1 MEVIKSIYEMQA
13 FSRGMRSAGE
23 TTGFVPTMGYL
34 HEGHMSLARE
44 AKADNAKSVLSIF
57 VNPAQFGPSEDF
69 AAYPRD
75 MAGDLEKCERA
86 FVDVVFVPDAREM
99 YPDGFSTH
107 VDVAGVTDVM
117 EGIRRPGHFRGV
129 ATVVLKLFNIV
140 MPNRAYFGQ
149 KDYQQTVVI
158 RRMARDLNLDAE
170 VVVMPTVRE
179 PDGLA
184 MSSRNAYLS
193 PPERAAAP
201 VICGALLE
209 AKRLYDS
216 GERDAGVL
224 ARRAREVMGKEP
236 MVELEYAE
244 VSDAETL
251 APLREVTAGAVLAVA
266 ARIGKTRLIDN
277 ILL

>member
-1 MEVIKSIYEMQA
+1 MKIIKSISEMQA
-13 FSRGMRSAGE
+13 FSCEARSTGE
-23 TTGFVPTMGYL
+23 TIGFVPTMGYL

-44 AKADNAKSVLSIF
+44 AKAKNAKSVLSIF
-57 VNPAQFGPSEDF
+57 VNPTQFGPSEDF

-75 MAGDLEKCERA
+75 MDGDLEKCEKAR
-86 FVDVVFVPDAREM
+86 VDAVFVPDAGEM

-129 ATVVLKLFNIV
+129 ATVVLKLFNAV
-140 MPNRAYFGQ
+140 MPDRAYFGQ

-158 RRMARDLNLDAE
+158 RRMTRDLNLDME
-170 VVVMPTVRE
+170 VVVMPTVRD

-193 PPERAAAP
+193 GPERAAAP
-201 VICGALLE
+201 VIYKALSE
-209 AKRLYDS
+209 AGKLYNT
-216 GERDAGVL
+216 GERSAGVI
-224 ARRAREVMGKEP
+224 AAKVREVIGGEP
-236 MVELEYAE
+236 MVNIEYAE

-251 APLREVTAGAVLAVA
+251 APLRQIQTGAVLAVA

>member
-1 MEVIKSIYEMQA
+1 MKIIKSISEMQS
-13 FSRGMRSAGE
+13 FSRKARSSGDAI
-23 TTGFVPTMGYL
+23 GFVPTMGYL

-44 AKADNAKSVLSIF
+44 ARAKNAKTVISIF

-75 MAGDLEKCERA
+75 MEGDLEKCESAR
-86 FVDVVFVPDAREM
+86 VDAVFVPDVREM
-99 YPDGFSTH
+99 YPEGFSTH
-107 VDVAGVTDVM
+107 VDVVAATDVM

-140 MPNRAYFGQ
+140 MPARAYFGR

-193 PPERAAAP
+193 GPERAAAP
-201 VICGALLE
+201 VIYRALLE
-209 AKRLYDS
+209 AEKLYGG
-216 GERDAGVL
+216 GERSAAALALGVRKVL
-224 ARRAREVMGKEP
+224 GEEP
-236 MVELEYAE
+236 MIETEYAE
-244 VSDAETL
+244 VSDTETL
-251 APLREVTAGAVLAVA
+251 APLKQVTAGAVLAVA

>member
-1 MEVIKSIYEMQA
+1 MKIIKSISEMQN
-13 FSRGMRSAGE
+13 FSHGMRRAGE
-23 TTGFVPTMGYL
+23 TIGFVPTMGYL

-44 AKADNAKSVLSIF
+44 AKGGNAKSVISIF

-75 MAGDLEKCERA
+75 MNGDLEKCETA
-86 FVDVVFVPDAREM
+86 FVDAVFVPDAREM

-107 VDVAGVTDVM
+107 VDVLDVTDVM
-117 EGIRRPGHFRGV
+117 EGTRRHGHFRGV

-140 MPNRAYFGQ
+140 MPSRAYFGR

-158 RRMARDLNLDAE
+158 RRMTRDLNLEAE

-201 VICGALLE
+201 VIYRALSGA
-209 AKRLYDS
+209 KKLYDD
-216 GERDAGVL
+216 GERSAEALAGSVRKVL
-224 ARRAREVMGKEP
+224 AGEP

-251 APLREVTAGAVLAVA
+251 APLQQVTAGAVLAVA
-266 ARIGKTRLIDN
+266 ARIGRTRLIDN